1 MWPIKIVTW
10 FHKMFTKIKVQNY
23 TSRHEHESVIVFIQ
37 SLNWNDARMQNVDI
51 HKKASLKHNRN
62 IFLVFVCH
70 LFRSLSTKIKVIQ
83 TISEWSF
90 VTFSIIFRDSSPFS
104 APFSKH
110 CPHSCHES
118 FTRAWRYSFRKYLD
132 SKISMHKSHH
142 PDILEDWD
150 CQEKGCEGC
159 GTRHWLVNQEPWS
172 GCFLVS
178 RWWIIAN
185 IENENCIIQR
195 VLNRGHNWQS
205 TLRRST
211 DRAQKYEGAFVNEY
225 AENTAASRLDKTDL
239 DNDELNCLAP
249 VPVYLAPHLSWNHGK
264 YLESCLDLTQITPHW
279 STPIYDGCEIIC
291 VS

>member
-1 MWPIKIVTW
+1 MNPGLGTQQQLQRRLWFQPSSSWHLGRKTEDVT
-10 FHKMFTKIKVQNY
+10 HQDRDLIP
-23 TSRHEHESVIVFIQ
+23 
-37 SLNWNDARMQNVDI
+37 QNVYKDQSTKLHI
-51 HKKASLKHNRN
+51 KTWAWISDCFHSKFKLKWCKNAKCRYTKKASLKHNRN

-150 CQEKGCEGC
+150 CQE
-159 GTRHWLVNQEPWS
+159 
-172 GCFLVS
+172 
-178 RWWIIAN
+178 
-185 IENENCIIQR
+185 
-195 VLNRGHNWQS
+195 
-205 TLRRST
+205 
-211 DRAQKYEGAFVNEY
+211 
-225 AENTAASRLDKTDL
+225 
-239 DNDELNCLAP
+239 
-249 VPVYLAPHLSWNHGK
+249 
-264 YLESCLDLTQITPHW
+264 
-279 STPIYDGCEIIC
+279 
-291 VS
+291 